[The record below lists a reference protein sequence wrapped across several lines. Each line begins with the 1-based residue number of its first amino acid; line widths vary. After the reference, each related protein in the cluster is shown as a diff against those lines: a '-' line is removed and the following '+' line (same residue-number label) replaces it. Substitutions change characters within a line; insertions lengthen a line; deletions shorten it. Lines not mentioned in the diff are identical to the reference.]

1 MRRRAIAVE
10 LIPEV
15 EDACIDDLANFCSEK
30 TGKGE
35 EMQCL
40 QDNMGKLQSDCKKA
54 VSEFTENEAGDV
66 ELNPIIMTYC
76 RSAMEHYCEKES
88 HENGDMMECLISHK
102 NEPDMR
108 QNLKCRAAL
117 EHYQIISLQNYHFS
131 YKFKEACRPYVIRF
145 CPSSNTKNDVVA
157 CLRLV
162 TRVVCWCLYSFQST
176 HFK

>member
-1 MRRRAIAVE
+1 MRRRAISVE

-15 EDACIDDLANFCSEK
+15 EDACIDDLANFCPAK

-40 QDNMGKLQSDCKKA
+40 QDNLDKLQSECKKA

-76 RSAMEHYCEKES
+76 RSAMERYCEKES

-117 EHYQIISLQNYHFS
+117 EHHQIISLQNYHFS
-131 YKFKEACRPYVIRF
+131 YKFKEACRPYV
-145 CPSSNTKNDVVA
+145 
-157 CLRLV
+157 
-162 TRVVCWCLYSFQST
+162 SFALQPFVMHKHKSIENKCQ
-176 HFK
+176 H

>member
-1 MRRRAIAVE
+1 MRRRAISVE
-10 LIPEV
+10 LNPEV
-15 EDACIDDLANFCSEK
+15 EDVCLDDLATFCSEK

-35 EMQCL
+35 ELQCL
-40 QDNMGKLQSDCKKA
+40 QDNLAKLQSDCKKA
-54 VSEFTENEAGDV
+54 VTEFTENEAGDI

-76 RSAMEHYCEKES
+76 RTAMDRYCEKES
-88 HENGDMMECLISHK
+88 RENGDTMECLIAHK

-108 QNLKCRAAL
+108 QDLKCRAAL

-145 CPSSNTKNDVVA
+145 CPSCNTKNDVVA

-162 TRVVCWCLYSFQST
+162 HFSLTQVILCGSF
-176 HFK
+176 